1 MMNATADP
9 PTIEERNRE
18 RVGIETEAVYEP
30 HLADTVEDTQRQR
43 IGKVMGF
50 VGPYV
55 QLRPVG
61 GGREWDTRPEHLR
74 PVTPAEALSAGVAT
88 ANARSRGEYR

>member
-1 MMNATADP
+1 MSACEP
-9 PTIEERNRE
+9 PRRSEPLPVS
-18 RVGIETEAVYEP
+18 VG
-30 HLADTVEDTQRQR
+30 DTVRDAGSGR

-61 GGREWDTRPEHLR
+61 GGQEWDARPEGLR
-74 PVTPAEALSAGVAT
+74 PVTRSEALSEGVARS
-88 ANARSRGEYR
+88 NARSRGEWL